1 MNTIVYIALSILFFG
16 CTFACGYCCAMTKVC
31 KNMKEIL
38 ESVNPK
44 ANDAF
49 IKGVLF
55 VSRGYD
61 DRYGLLEEMADVYIS
76 LKLLESIFNVTPE
89 EMQKAIDVKLAR
101 ERSNQ

>member
-16 CTFACGYCCAMTKVC
+16 CTFDCGYCCAMTKVC

-49 IKGVLF
+49 IEGVLF
-55 VSRGYD
+55 VSRGFYNHM
-61 DRYGLLEEMADVYIS
+61 R
-76 LKLLESIFNVTPE
+76 
-89 EMQKAIDVKLAR
+89 
-101 ERSNQ
+101 